1 MENAANVTN
10 VKLDNGLNITIIIK
24 KPSNNSDT

>member
-10 VKLDNGLNITIIIK
+10 VDLDNGLNITIIIK
-24 KPSNNSDT
+24 KPENKTET